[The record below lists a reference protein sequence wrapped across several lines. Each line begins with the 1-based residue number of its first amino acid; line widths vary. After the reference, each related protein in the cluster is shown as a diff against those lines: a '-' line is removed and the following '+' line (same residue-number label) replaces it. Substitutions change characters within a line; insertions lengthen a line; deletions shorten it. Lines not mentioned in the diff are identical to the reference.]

1 MGRKSLNKKRRP
13 VNKKVHVWLGEL
25 LLNIQNKDLEK
36 LTIDDLA
43 KLAGKS
49 KSNIYEYFESKEEI
63 LLAACKTRTTT
74 LSETILNTLQQE
86 IGVIK
91 LYERLVEIFAEGTS
105 GISISFLQGIKQSYP
120 DVWSIIE
127 DFTDKFVEI
136 LKEQYKLGI
145 KEGIFNDISVDLMSH
160 LDKIFVL
167 QVVTNP
173 SLFNDKEY
181 TISKLIIDYLNLRL
195 KGLLKK

>member
-1 MGRKSLNKKRRP
+1 MGRKSLNKKRKP
-13 VNKKVHVWLGEL
+13 INKKVDIWLGEL

-43 KLAGKS
+43 KLAEKS
-49 KSNIYEYFESKEEI
+49 KSTIYEYFESKEEI
-63 LLAACKTRTTT
+63 LLAACKTRITT
-74 LSETILNTLQQE
+74 LSETISNTLQQK
-86 IGVIK
+86 IDVIK

-120 DVWSIIE
+120 NVWSIIE
-127 DFTDKFVEI
+127 NFTDNFVEI

-145 KEGIFNDISVDLMSH
+145 KEGIFNPISVDLMSH
-160 LDKIFVL
+160 LDKIFVM

-173 SLFNDKEY
+173 TLFNDKEY
-181 TISKLIIDYLNLRL
+181 TISKLISDYLNLRL
-195 KGLLKK
+195 KGLLIN

>member
-1 MGRKSLNKKRRP
+1 MGRKSLNKKRKP
-13 VNKKVHVWLGEL
+13 INKKVDIWLGEL

-43 KLAGKS
+43 KLAEKS
-49 KSNIYEYFESKEEI
+49 KSTIYEYFESKEEI
-63 LLAACKTRTTT
+63 LLAACKTRITT
-74 LSETILNTLQQE
+74 LSETISNTLQQK
-86 IGVIK
+86 IDVIK

-120 DVWSIIE
+120 NVWSIIE
-127 DFTDKFVEI
+127 NFTDNFVEI

-145 KEGIFNDISVDLMSH
+145 KKGIFNPISVDLMSH
-160 LDKIFVL
+160 LDKIFVM

-173 SLFNDKEY
+173 TLFNDKEY
-181 TISKLIIDYLNLRL
+181 TISKLISDYLNLRL
-195 KGLLKK
+195 KGLLIN

>member
-1 MGRKSLNKKRRP
+1 MGRKSLNKKRKP
-13 VNKKVHVWLGEL
+13 INKKVDIWLGEL

-43 KLAGKS
+43 KLAEKS
-49 KSNIYEYFESKEEI
+49 KSTIYEYFESKEEI
-63 LLAACKTRTTT
+63 LLAACKTRITT
-74 LSETILNTLQQE
+74 LSETISNTLQQK
-86 IGVIK
+86 IDVIK

-120 DVWSIIE
+120 NVWSIIE
-127 DFTDKFVEI
+127 NFTDNFVEI

-145 KEGIFNDISVDLMSH
+145 KEGIFNPISVDLMSH
-160 LDKIFVL
+160 LDKIFVM

-173 SLFNDKEY
+173 TLFNDKEY
-181 TISKLIIDYLNLRL
+181 TISKLISDYLNLRL
-195 KGLLKK
+195 KGLLKN